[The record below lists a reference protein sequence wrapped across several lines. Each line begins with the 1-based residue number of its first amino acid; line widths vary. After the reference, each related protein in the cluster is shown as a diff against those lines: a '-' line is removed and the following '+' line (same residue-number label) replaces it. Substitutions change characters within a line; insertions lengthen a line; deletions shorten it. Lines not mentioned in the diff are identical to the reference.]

1 VSSSDAGAAAY
12 NPGVQVNGA
21 DVVMPE
27 PRTSGQQAYLDA
39 VAADAEKAVTTIEE
53 KLAGMQESLTA
64 AKAAAKQ
71 ARADAQTE
79 GN

>member
-1 VSSSDAGAAAY
+1 MSSSDAGAAAY
-12 NPGVQVNGA
+12 NAGVQVNGK

-27 PRTSGQQAYLDA
+27 PRTSEQQAYLDA
-39 VAADAEKAVTTIEE
+39 VADDAAKAVTVIEE
-53 KLAGMQESLTA
+53 KLAGMQESLKA
-64 AKAAAKQ
+64 AKATAKQ

>member
-1 VSSSDAGAAAY
+1 VSSSDAGAAAF
-12 NPGVQVNGA
+12 NAGVQVNGK
-21 DVVMPE
+21 DVVMPA

-39 VAADAEKAVTTIEE
+39 VADDADKAVTTIEE
-53 KLAGMQESLTA
+53 KLAGMQESLKA